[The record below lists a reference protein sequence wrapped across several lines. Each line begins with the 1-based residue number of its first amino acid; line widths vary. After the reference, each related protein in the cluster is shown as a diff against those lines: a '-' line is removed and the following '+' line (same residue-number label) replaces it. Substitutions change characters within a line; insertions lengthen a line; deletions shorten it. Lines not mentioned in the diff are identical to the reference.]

1 VGRLVF
7 VDYTFVESPKT
18 VDVNGDRVSLD
29 QFNIG
34 RVYFNVTGSLSPRI
48 SFRVTPEVTRATGF
62 VTRSLA
68 ATETPKPACSTAS
81 AALTFEEPRVT
92 AGFYELF
99 ATDRAARDAPRID
112 SHGWTAWVNPR
123 LANGWEL
130 LARLD
135 RLTVE
140 PSATGRKLR
149 TIDGVAYWFHTPAST
164 SAAVMADVEQTTSS
178 GGAIPEP
185 ADRRFALHVLLGF

>member
-34 RVYFNVTGSLSPRI
+34 RVYLNVTGSLSPRI

-99 ATDRAARDAPRID
+99 ATDRAARDAPPID
-112 SHGWTAWVNPR
+112 SHGWTAWHRRRPQSWPMSNRRPPQAAPSLNPR
-123 LANGWEL
+123 
-130 LARLD
+130 
-135 RLTVE
+135 
-140 PSATGRKLR
+140 TGASLFMSFLVSDPPWLR
-149 TIDGVAYWFHTPAST
+149 
-164 SAAVMADVEQTTSS
+164 
-178 GGAIPEP
+178 
-185 ADRRFALHVLLGF
+185 